1 MSRKRTNLDTAEAEF
16 LYANTLVEFSKYK
29 SFQEL
34 SIPERNILVDNVCIE
49 VIEKSCRNVEH
60 IEAVTQEITSYSL
73 TKDEEIKFYSNAQ
86 YTKGLEKPENF
97 QPLLEKKYLA
107 LICSLVGLSF
117 NDN

>member
-1 MSRKRTNLDTAEAEF
+1 MSRKRTNLDTAEAEY

-29 SFQEL
+29 SFQKL
-34 SIPERNILVDNVCIE
+34 SIPERNNLVDNICIAA
-49 VIEKSCRNVEH
+49 IKKSCRNEEH

-73 TKDEEIKFYSNAQ
+73 TKDDEIEFYSNAK

-97 QPLLEKKYLA
+97 QLLLEKKYLP
-107 LICSLVGLSF
+107 LICNLVGLLF